1 MQIKTIATMVAVG
14 CAATILT
21 GCGVPQEE
29 YDAKVTAL
37 DTAMKDIEGL
47 KGKNADLE
55 SLLNSEKS
63 KVRNTRIELDNATKR
78 IATLK
83 KAEAAAA
90 SALADEK
97 SKVVSLEGK
106 VSSAQAALASAQTQT
121 ADAESALNTLQAE
134 YAKLKKRF
142 ESLQKNM
149 NALNAAPKAAAPRR
163 KAAPAPAQ
171 APAPTAERSALDVLN
186 DMSTK

>member
-1 MQIKTIATMVAVG
+1 MQIKTIAMMVAVG

-37 DTAMKDIEGL
+37 DTAMKDIETL

-97 SKVVSLEGK
+97 SKVVALESK
-106 VSSAQAALASAQTQT
+106 VSSVQAALANAQAKT
-121 ADAESALNTLQAE
+121 ADTENALSALQAE
-134 YAKLKKRF
+134 YEKLKKRF

-149 NALNAAPKAAAPRR
+149 NALRAPKVAAPK
-163 KAAPAPAQ
+163 KAAPAPA
-171 APAPTAERSALDVLN
+171 PVPTAEKSALDVLN
-186 DMSTK
+186 EMGNM

>member
-1 MQIKTIATMVAVG
+1 MQIKTIAMMVAVG

-29 YDAKVTAL
+29 YDAKVAAL

-47 KGKNADLE
+47 KGKKADLE

-106 VSSAQAALASAQTQT
+106 VSSAQAALASAQTLT
-121 ADAESALNTLQAE
+121 ADAESALVALQAE
-134 YAKLKKRF
+134 YEKLLKRF
-142 ESLQKNM
+142 ESMQKNM
-149 NALNAAPKAAAPRR
+149 NALSAPPK
-163 KAAPAPAQ
+163 KAAPARVSAP
-171 APAPTAERSALDVLN
+171 APAPTAEKSALDVLN
-186 DMSTK
+186 DMGNM

>member
-1 MQIKTIATMVAVG
+1 MQIKTITMMVAVG
-14 CAATILT
+14 CVATILT

-29 YDAKVTAL
+29 YDSQVAAL

-63 KVRNTRIELDNATKR
+63 KVRNIRIELDSASKR
-78 IATLK
+78 IAALK
-83 KAEAAAA
+83 KSEAKAA

-97 SKVVSLEGK
+97 AKVASLGSK
-106 VSSAQAALASAQTQT
+106 VSSAQSALTSAQAKAKEAQ
-121 ADAESALNTLQAE
+121 DALSALQAE
-134 YAKLKKRF
+134 YKKLQTRF
-142 ESLQKNM
+142 SSLQKNM
-149 NALNAAPKAAAPRR
+149 NSLGATSRAVAPK
-163 KAAPAPAQ
+163 KAAPAPASTQ
-171 APAPTAERSALDVLN
+171 APAAERTALDVLN